1 MGNEALI
8 RNNQNGRRRGRG
20 GGPRPQQPGA
30 PRPEAN
36 YGNRNNDARQRG
48 NASQLLEKYKA
59 MARDAQ
65 QAGDRV
71 AAEYFM
77 QYADHYYRV
86 LNEFRAR
93 DQEQRPQQQA
103 RRDFDDGYGDEQ
115 GEGMDGNVQ
124 GYGRDDEGEPARQDS
139 RQDGRQR
146 DDYDRQDGRQESRQ
160 DGRQDAR
167 GDARQGGRQEPRED
181 VRDQPRREPRAEGGR
196 NGQPRR
202 DLRRDEFEDAPVEA
216 VIVEEEAPVI
226 QGLPPRIESPIAL
239 ADDVAPGGED
249 AAPAPRRRGRPR
261 KDSGAGTLSLSDA

>member
-1 MGNEALI
+1 MI
-8 RNNQNGRRRGRG
+8 INNLNGRRRGRG

-93 DQEQRPQQQA
+93 EQEQRPPQQA
-103 RRDFDDGYGDEQ
+103 RRDFDDGYGDERD
-115 GEGMDGNVQ
+115 EGPDGNGQ
-124 GYGRDDEGEPARQDS
+124 SYGRDDEGEPAQRQDA
-139 RQDGRQR
+139 RQR
-146 DDYDRQDGRQESRQ
+146 DDYDRQDGRGGGRQGGRQ
-160 DGRQDAR
+160 DGRQEAHEE
-167 GDARQGGRQEPRED
+167 AHSEPR
-181 VRDQPRREPRAEGGR
+181 RDSRADGGR

-202 DLRRDEFEDAPVEA
+202 DYRREEFN
-216 VIVEEEAPVI
+216 EAPADAVAEGEAPAI
-226 QGLPPRIESPIAL
+226 QGLPPRIESPAETTVE
-239 ADDVAPGGED
+239 AVSDGSEP
-249 AAPAPRRRGRPR
+249 APAPRRRGRPR

>member
-1 MGNEALI
+1 MI

-93 DQEQRPQQQA
+93 EQEQRPPQQA
-103 RRDFDDGYGDEQ
+103 RRDFDDGYGDERD
-115 GEGMDGNVQ
+115 EGPDGNGQ
-124 GYGRDDEGEPARQDS
+124 SYGRDDEGEPAQRQDA
-139 RQDGRQR
+139 RQR
-146 DDYDRQDGRQESRQ
+146 DDYDRQDGRGGGRQGGRQ
-160 DGRQDAR
+160 DGRQEAGEPGQ
-167 GDARQGGRQEPRED
+167 GDARRDSAAED
-181 VRDQPRREPRAEGGR
+181 GR
-196 NGQPRR
+196 NGHPRR
-202 DLRRDEFEDAPVEA
+202 DYRRDELSEAPAEA
-216 VIVEEEAPVI
+216 ADEAPVI
-226 QGLPPRIESPIAL
+226 QGLPPRIESPAGQTEER
-239 ADDVAPGGED
+239 DSGD
-249 AAPAPRRRGRPR
+249 AEPAAAPRRRGRPR
-261 KDSGAGTLSLSDA
+261 KDSSAGTLSLSDA